1 MNERDGMR
9 LMEYLDGRL
18 DAGERAEVEA
28 WLARDPEAR
37 RLAAQHRDLW
47 AELAALPQ
55 APVEAS
61 EEFRSATL
69 RRAEDERRA
78 PVLPLRARTLS
89 ALAASLL
96 LAVAGWAWW
105 SAQDQAARDASDR
118 ELIGHL
124 HVLQEYD
131 FLRAHAGELDIA
143 VQSEILRHF
152 KGELPREGRR

>member
-1 MNERDGMR
+1 MNEPDGLR

-37 RLAAQHRDLW
+37 SLCEQHRRLW
-47 AELAALPQ
+47 AELATLPQ

-61 EEFRSATL
+61 EEFRRTTL
-69 RRAEDERRA
+69 RRAEEERRA
-78 PVLPLRARTLS
+78 PVLPLRGRGLT

-96 LAVAGWAWW
+96 LAVAGWTWW
-105 SAQDQAARDASDR
+105 SAQDRAARDATDR

-131 FLRAHAGELDIA
+131 FLSAHAVELDIA

-152 KGELPREGRR
+152 EGELPREGRR